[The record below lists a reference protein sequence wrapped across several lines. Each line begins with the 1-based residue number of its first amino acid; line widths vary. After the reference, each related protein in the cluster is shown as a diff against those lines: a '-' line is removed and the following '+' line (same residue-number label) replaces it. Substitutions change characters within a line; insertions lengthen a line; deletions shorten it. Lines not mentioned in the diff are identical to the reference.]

1 MLVIICIFFMILPFR
16 NFIIRVVVNIEGPNS
31 ILGRIVVFI
40 KKEITFRRRVSA
52 FYGGNGVGWVDLL
65 RGGGGGVGYPVWGL
79 RIEKK

>member
-40 KKEITFRRRVSA
+40 
-52 FYGGNGVGWVDLL
+52 
-65 RGGGGGVGYPVWGL
+65 
-79 RIEKK
+79 